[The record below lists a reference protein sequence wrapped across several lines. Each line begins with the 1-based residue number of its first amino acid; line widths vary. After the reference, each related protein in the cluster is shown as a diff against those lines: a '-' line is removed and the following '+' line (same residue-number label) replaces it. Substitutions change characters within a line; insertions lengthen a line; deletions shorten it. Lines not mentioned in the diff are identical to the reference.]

1 MTEFNLTYREYL
13 LELEQEALNFAR
25 LTAEVISDEG
35 GGNVESIYQELIA
48 DYTSNET
55 NNNENNNNENN
66 NIENISDNQNNSQ
79 M

>member
-1 MTEFNLTYREYL
+1 MTEFNLTYQEYL

-55 NNNENNNNENN
+55 NNNENDNDENN